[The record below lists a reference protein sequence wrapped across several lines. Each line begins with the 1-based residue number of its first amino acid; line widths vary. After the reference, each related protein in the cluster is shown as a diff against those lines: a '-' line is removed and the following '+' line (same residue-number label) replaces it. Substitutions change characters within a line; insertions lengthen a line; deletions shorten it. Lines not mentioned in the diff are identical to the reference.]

1 MTNWNVVVT
10 VREGGFDRAFTLLA
24 PLGEVAKTE
33 FYNTLV
39 MRVEDH
45 ARFTEAVREMLE
57 RDDEA
62 RETLSRV
69 VPAVELFGFQTPE
82 EFDEKARL
90 AVTAWIPSLA
100 GKGFHVRMRRRGF
113 KGKLSS
119 LDEERFLDEYLME
132 ALKQYG
138 SPASLTFQDPDAVV
152 AIETVGNRAGV
163 SFWTRDDLLRYP
175 FLSIR

>member
-1 MTNWNVVVT
+1 MTDWNVVVT
-10 VREGGFDRAFTLLA
+10 VREGGFDRAFALLS
-24 PLGEVAKTE
+24 PLGKVAKTG

-45 ARFTEAVREMLE
+45 ARFIEAVRELLE

-69 VPAVELFGFQTPE
+69 VPAVELFDFQTPE
-82 EFDEKARL
+82 EFDHKARL
-90 AVTAWIPSLA
+90 SVTAWIPSLA
-100 GKGFHVRMRRRGF
+100 GKGFHVRMHRRGF

-119 LDEERFLDEYLME
+119 LYEERFLDEYLLE

-138 SPASLTFQDPDAVV
+138 SPAHFTFHDPDAVIAV
-152 AIETVGNRAGV
+152 ETVGNRAGI

>member
-1 MTNWNVVVT
+1 MTGWNVVVT
-10 VREGGFDRAFTLLA
+10 VREGGFNRAFALLS
-24 PLGEVAKTE
+24 PLGKVARTD
-33 FYNTLV
+33 FFNTLV
-39 MRVEDH
+39 MQVEDH
-45 ARFTEAVREMLE
+45 ARFLEAVREMLE

-62 RETLSRV
+62 REVLSRV
-69 VPAVELFGFQTPE
+69 VPAVQAFDFQTPA

-100 GKGFHVRMRRRGF
+100 GKGFHVRMHRRGF

-119 LDEERFLDEYLME
+119 LDEERFLDEYLLE

-138 SPASLTFQDPDAVV
+138 NPARFTFHDPDAVIDV
-152 AIETVGNRAGV
+152 ETVGNRAGL
-163 SFWTRDDLLRYP
+163 SFWTREEMLRYP